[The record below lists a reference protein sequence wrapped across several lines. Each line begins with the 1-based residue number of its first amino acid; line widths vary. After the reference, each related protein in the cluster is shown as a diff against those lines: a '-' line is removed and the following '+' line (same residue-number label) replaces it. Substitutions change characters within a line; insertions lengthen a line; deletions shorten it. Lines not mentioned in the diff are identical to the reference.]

1 MPEEHEAGSASAV
14 PGDPKG
20 AEVVR
25 RLRSVEGHVRGITR
39 MVEQDVYCMD
49 VLNQVLAVQRALKK
63 VSALIL
69 ENHLQT
75 CVASTLRGDTA
86 AERERVIGEILG
98 LFETAGRT

>member
-1 MPEEHEAGSASAV
+1 MSEGHGAATAGAV
-14 PGDPKG
+14 QGDPQG

-39 MVEQDVYCMD
+39 MVEEDVYCMD

-75 CVASTLRGDTA
+75 CVASAMRGDTA
-86 AERERVIGEILG
+86 TERERVIGEILG